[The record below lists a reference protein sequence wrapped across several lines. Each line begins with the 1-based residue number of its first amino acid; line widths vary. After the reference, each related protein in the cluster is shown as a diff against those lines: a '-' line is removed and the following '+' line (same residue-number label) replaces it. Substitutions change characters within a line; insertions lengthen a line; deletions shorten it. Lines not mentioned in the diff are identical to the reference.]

1 MCREQFVHSLRIE
14 APFQGAVD
22 VRIEFLRVEAHRL
35 AQRQMQAEDRP
46 LGVLKFVELLQ
57 ERGRKL
63 RASDVV
69 LEGLMHVQR
78 AGYEL
83 PGAHGASVL
92 ESYSGRLAALDH
104 DAVELDL
111 RREPPAGPD
120 ECLHQAAR
128 QVGRAA
134 LPELLAPLQTKTPV
148 TR

>member
-1 MCREQFVHSLRIE
+1 MCRDQLVHGLRAE
-14 APFQGAVD
+14 APFQRAVD

-46 LGVLKFVELLQ
+46 LGGLKFVELLQ
-57 ERGRKL
+57 KRGRKL

-69 LEGLMHVQR
+69 LAGLMHVQR

-104 DAVELDL
+104 DAAELDL
-111 RREPPAGPD
+111 RREPPTARD

-134 LPELLAPLQTKTPV
+134 LAELVAALQIEGAD
-148 TR
+148 